1 MDDRARSRR
10 EAEILEAALAELR
23 EKGYRGTTMLAVARR
38 AGASKETL
46 YAWFGDK
53 RGLFRAL
60 VAANAA
66 DIRGRLERALAGAAD
81 PRETLEALGPALLRL
96 LLGDRAVAINRAA
109 AADADDD
116 ANEGGGLGRALAE
129 AGRDSVLPLIAAV
142 LRDAD
147 ARGRLRVDDPEEA
160 AETWLGLLFGDLQ
173 IRRVIGVAALPDDT
187 ALAARAT
194 RATARLFRLYG

>member
-1 MDDRARSRR
+1 MDEETRRRR
-10 EAEILEAALAELR
+10 EAAILEAALAELR

-66 DIRGRLERALAGAAD
+66 AVRLRLEGALAGAED
-81 PRETLEALGPALLRL
+81 PRETLEAAGTALLGL

-109 AADADDD
+109 AADAT
-116 ANEGGGLGRALAE
+116 EGGTLGRTLAE
-129 AGRDSVLPLIAAV
+129 AGRDAVLPLVAAV
-142 LRDAD
+142 LRDAA
-147 ARGRLRVDDPEEA
+147 ARGILHLDDPSEA

-173 IRRVIGVAALPDDT
+173 IRRIIGVAARPDDAT
-187 ALAARAT
+187 LAARAA
-194 RATARLFRLYG
+194 RATARLFRLYA